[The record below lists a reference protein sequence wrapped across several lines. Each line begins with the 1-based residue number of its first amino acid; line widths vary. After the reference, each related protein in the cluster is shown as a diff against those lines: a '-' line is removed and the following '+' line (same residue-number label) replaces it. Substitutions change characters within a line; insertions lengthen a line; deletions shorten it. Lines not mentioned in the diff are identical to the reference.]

1 MDKKVNAHY
10 KTVNII
16 LTNHYTFFIS
26 IIMSEI
32 IKITP
37 CFNYKDI
44 LCLSL
49 FSEYG
54 VSSNELMNY
63 LSISFN
69 TLKKYLNE
77 IPKDILIKQT
87 QSRNIY
93 YQFNLDNLNIFL
105 NNTL

>member
-1 MDKKVNAHY
+1 MNPSQV
-10 KTVNII
+10 

-54 VSSNELMNY
+54 QYKTLNLHNCLLPFPVFQPLFLYNVGKFY
-63 LSISFN
+63 LALQHYIMLHSFVVQ
-69 TLKKYLNE
+69 L
-77 IPKDILIKQT
+77 
-87 QSRNIY
+87 
-93 YQFNLDNLNIFL
+93 
-105 NNTL
+105 